1 MKTERDGQRISCNFI
16 RGMYILLFNFFFF
29 LENIANAKKRRYTL
43 NLQPQAIFKIC
54 LAKLKFLFWNIKKK
68 NIFYL
73 FSYREYRVQRNDKI
87 IFHNSKHRV

>member
-1 MKTERDGQRISCNFI
+1 MRKKKIHVKSPTTSNFQNLPCKTEIFV
-16 RGMYILLFNFFFF
+16 
-29 LENIANAKKRRYTL
+29 LEYK
-43 NLQPQAIFKIC
+43 
-54 LAKLKFLFWNIKKK
+54 KKK